1 MLMHVE
7 SKTKKRK
14 TGKGR
19 SYLLHQKLF
28 EDEEG
33 KGQPPPPLYV
43 LSYLTSS
50 QANAPFS
57 IL

>member
-33 KGQPPPPLYV
+33 KGQPPPPSVCAELPNFF
-43 LSYLTSS
+43 TG
-50 QANAPFS
+50 
-57 IL
+57 